1 LSFLIC
7 RNFIEKTGLNFAF
20 NFYFIHSGLMQS
32 SNLYQLIQ
40 SFTVAEQKSALRFLQ
55 SPYFN
60 QREDIGR
67 LFELLSQHT
76 ITEKQQLWSE
86 IYPDE
91 PFDDTRFRLLMSYLN
106 RLLERFL
113 LVEQLGEK
121 GLSSK
126 LQLAAVYRN
135 RGLMGHF
142 ERNMR
147 AFEREISEQPQRNAQ
162 YHSLQRDYFLE
173 RHENT
178 IKLNPT
184 DLESLKILAHHSDV
198 AYLTQRLRLICLELA
213 QKNVYRSGE
222 DNPLHRVVI
231 ELAEQREWVNLPAIE
246 TYRAACKMLQ
256 MPEESI
262 YYQIFKEKFTVE
274 EQVFSATEMREFYTF
289 SINHCIRQTN
299 RGERSLEHE
308 VLELYQKALAAGY
321 LFENG
326 TLSRFTYHNIVAAAL
341 RCGELDWAEQ
351 FIPTYNPFLEDS
363 YRDSSLSFNQAR
375 LDYARNRYDSVLL
388 LLQKANYRDPLLN
401 LAAKTLLLKT
411 YFVLEEHDLLQSH
424 LDAMRNYIHRK
435 KVIGYH
441 RNNYLNII
449 RFTERI
455 LQLEPNNKKALQE
468 LRAEIEKEA
477 VLTEKEWF
485 INAIN

>member
-1 LSFLIC
+1 
-7 RNFIEKTGLNFAF
+7 
-20 NFYFIHSGLMQS
+20 MQT
-32 SNLYQLIQ
+32 SNLYQLVQ
-40 SFTVAEQKSALRFLQ
+40 SLTATEQKSALRFLQ

-60 QREDIGR
+60 QRRDITR
-67 LFELLSQHT
+67 LFELLAAAPAP
-76 ITEKQQLWSE
+76 EKSLLWPE
-86 IYPDE
+86 IYPGE
-91 PFDDTRFRLLMSYLN
+91 TFDDTRFRLLMSYLN

-113 LVEQLGEK
+113 LVEQLEEK
-121 GLSSK
+121 ALSNK
-126 LQLAAVYRN
+126 LRLAAAYRK

-147 AFEREISEQPQRNAQ
+147 AFEREIAQQPLRNAQ
-162 YHSLQRDYFLE
+162 YFSLQRDYFLE

-184 DLESLKILAHHSDV
+184 DLDSLKTLAHHSDV
-198 AYLTQRLRLICLELA
+198 AYLTERLRLICLELA
-213 QKNVYRSGE
+213 QKNVYHSREGS
-222 DNPLHRVVI
+222 PLHSVVL
-231 ELAEQREWVNLPAIE
+231 EMAGLQEWANLPGIA
-246 TYRAACKMLQ
+246 TYLAACKMLQ
-256 MPEESI
+256 MPEENL
-262 YYQIFKEKFTVE
+262 YYQAFKEKLANAGE
-274 EQVFSATEMREFYTF
+274 LFSGQEMREFYTF

-308 VLELYQKALAAGY
+308 VLHLYQKALDAGY

-341 RCGELDWAEQ
+341 RCGELDWAEA
-351 FIPTYNPFLEDS
+351 FIANYNPYLEDS

-411 YFVLEEHDLLQSH
+411 YFVLQEHELLQSH

-455 LQLEPNNKKALQE
+455 LQLEPGNKKSQEE
-468 LRAEIEKEA
+468 LRTEIEKET
-477 VLTEKEWF
+477 VLTEKEWLLNLIF
-485 INAIN
+485 

>member
-1 LSFLIC
+1 MPKFPSP
-7 RNFIEKTGLNFAF
+7 RQA
-20 NFYFIHSGLMQS
+20 MQS

-40 SFTVAEQKSALRFLQ
+40 SFSTAEQKSALRFLQ

-60 QREDIGR
+60 QRSDITR
-67 LFELLSQHT
+67 LFEQLSAT
-76 ITEKQQLWSE
+76 PAPEKNQIWPA
-86 IYPDE
+86 IYPGE
-91 PFDDTRFRLLMSYLN
+91 AFDDTRFRLLMSYLN

-113 LVEQLGEK
+113 LVEQLEGQE
-121 GLSSK
+121 LSCK
-126 LQLAAVYRN
+126 LDLAAAYRN

-142 ERNMR
+142 ERHMR
-147 AFEREISEQPQRNAQ
+147 AFEREIAEKPLRNAY
-162 YHSLQRDYFLE
+162 YHSLQRDYFQE

-178 IKLNPT
+178 IKLDPT
-184 DLESLKILAHHSDV
+184 DLESLKLLAHHSDV

-213 QKNVYRSGE
+213 QKNVYRSSE
-222 DNPLHRVVI
+222 PNPLHRVVI
-231 ELAEQREWVNLPAIE
+231 EMAELREWSDLPAVA

-256 MPEESI
+256 IPEENV
-262 YYQIFKEKFTVE
+262 YYQMFKEKLAAE
-274 EQVFSATEMREFYTF
+274 EQGFSPQEMREFYTF

-299 RGERSLEHE
+299 NGVGGFEHE
-308 VLELYQKALAAGY
+308 VLELYQKALEAGY
-321 LFENG
+321 LFENAS

-351 FIPTYNPFLEDS
+351 FIPAYNQYLEES
-363 YRDSSLSFNQAR
+363 YRDSSRSFNQAR

-411 YFVLEEHDLLQSH
+411 YFVLQEHDLLQSH

-435 KVIGYH
+435 EVIGYH

-455 LQLEPNNKKALQE
+455 LQLEPSNKKALEE
-468 LRAEIEKEA
+468 LRSEIEKET
-477 VLTEKEWF
+477 VLTEKEWLV
-485 INAIN
+485 NLTMG